1 MLKTVDIVLVALM
14 LCATAWTFSV
24 KHEAE
29 IIETQLRAVERQI
42 AHERDTI
49 SLLEA
54 DWSLLNQ
61 PYRLQ
66 RLATAFEDEL
76 VLKPF
81 EPAQIVSP
89 DELPAEP
96 VRLEPIPL
104 GEMGGFA
111 AAQTPGV
118 VR

>member
-14 LCATAWTFSV
+14 LCATAWTFGV

-29 IIETQLRAVERQI
+29 LLEEQLRLVEREI
-42 AHERDTI
+42 AHERETI
-49 SLLEA
+49 TLLEA

-66 RLATAFEDEL
+66 RLASAYESEL
-76 VLKPF
+76 GLKPF
-81 EPAQIVSP
+81 EPTQIVGP

-96 VRLEPIPL
+96 VRLIPEPA
-104 GEMGGFA
+104 GEFDSFA
-111 AAQTPGV
+111 AAPSERT

>member
-14 LCATAWTFSV
+14 LCATAWTFGV

-29 IIETQLRAVERQI
+29 LMEEQLRLVEREI

-49 SLLEA
+49 TLLEA

-66 RLATAFEDEL
+66 RLATAFEAEL
-76 VLKPF
+76 GLKPF
-81 EPAQIVSP
+81 EPTQIVGP

-96 VRLEPIPL
+96 VRLIPEPS
-104 GEMGGFA
+104 EEFGGFA
-111 AAQTPGV
+111 EVPTDRT

>member
-14 LCATAWTFSV
+14 LCATAWTFGV

-29 IIETQLRAVERQI
+29 LIEEELRLVERQI
-42 AHERDTI
+42 AHERETI
-49 SLLEA
+49 ALLEA

-66 RLATAFEDEL
+66 RLTTAFEAEL
-76 VLKPF
+76 GLKPF
-81 EPAQIVSP
+81 EPTQIVGP
-89 DELPAEP
+89 HELPAP
-96 VRLEPIPL
+96 PL
-104 GEMGGFA
+104 VVVPEADQPFGDLA
-111 AAQTPGV
+111 AATVPGS

>member
-29 IIETQLRAVERQI
+29 LIEEQLRLVERQI
-42 AHERDTI
+42 AHERETI

-66 RLATAFEDEL
+66 RLATAFEEEL
-76 VLKPF
+76 GLKPF
-81 EPAQIVSP
+81 EPTQIVGP
-89 DELPAEP
+89 DELPAQP
-96 VRLEPIPL
+96 VRLQPQPV

-111 AAQTPGV
+111 AAASAGV